1 MVKLRNYESKETE
14 FGVKTYAEDLRLPLP
29 HMYKHRWQETHSSH
43 KKIAGEFKHQLLWLL
58 KPLHLI

>member
-29 HMYKHRWQETHSSH
+29 HMYNIEGKRLTALTKRLLESSN
-43 KKIAGEFKHQLLWLL
+43 INYYGC
-58 KPLHLI
+58 